1 MTDMSER
8 VIDNRYQDLG
18 LLGEGGMGQVFRVR
32 DTLTQRE
39 SALKILSRKI
49 ASEEAFLQ
57 FKQEFWYMSRLRHPH
72 IIHVYEYGVL
82 DDQAPY
88 FTMEL
93 VPGQELSELSRID
106 ATTAYRVLIQATKA
120 LGFIH
125 SRLLVHS
132 DIKPENLRIREDGT
146 LKLMDFG
153 LMQPLGNRSNGQLTG
168 TVAYMPP
175 EVPQRGVINES
186 SDIYS
191 LGVVAYELLAG
202 VQPFIGTTILE
213 VLKAHIHSEPA
224 PLKTFRSDLPEALL
238 QIVAKMMAR
247 EQADRYPNT
256 AELLADLASASGLKE
271 ALESDEERSSYLS
284 SHVLVGRDSEL
295 KALKDLQAEVNA
307 GNSRAIFVS
316 APAGVGKSRLIE
328 EFKIHSQLSE
338 IPFAQGICN
347 EQGMSAYEPV
357 VNALTQLIPLTP
369 PLALVKYGPILAH
382 LLPRL
387 VDQGFEPKAD
397 FDPRNQKIALFET
410 VVEWLRDVAAQKKYK
425 SLVLFVDDL
434 HWSDL
439 ASIDLLNFLIREL
452 GEARVLV
459 MGSFR
464 DDELP
469 ANSPLW
475 QTIEEQASTQL
486 TIQPFAPGHVAELIE
501 KMLRHVD
508 YKPDFIPYF
517 YGATS
522 GNAFFIR
529 EMMRYLMEEQLIYRE
544 KAQWIIPDSY
554 TEWQL
559 PTSIGDTIQHRLKR
573 LSPEAV
579 ALIEMIA
586 VVGKRIEL
594 PLLEHLCGSETDN
607 LFALVEE
614 LIERQFL
621 LREGDV
627 FLFPHDRVRETL
639 YSSLDDSRKRPVH
652 QKIGVW
658 LEERGE
664 AVSVLAYHFKNGQD
678 KVKASRYLIEAGEAA
693 PVRMEAT
700 LLMHEG
706 IALLEKLFGL
716 PEQGELLEKHRRK
729 LAWVSYMIQPFICA
743 ETCEK
748 LIESLQD
755 NGEPLENQIEFESIL
770 ISSYTMIGQNTKAL
784 AKAEALLPQL
794 TPGSVPYGLV
804 LFGCLNAR
812 LTRGEFRQ
820 LVREMEESATILKQ
834 HFDSLHR
841 QLIWAYAFCS
851 FIREDAIAWLGEP
864 VGKDQYAAIP
874 LEIGQRYD
882 FLDLVFWSY
891 YPEVVRNSLTGR
903 YPAIRAVSDEIFA
916 LIKKMGRPIQHE
928 NRFQVCLAFA
938 AIEYGDIAEGERYA
952 HKVVAL
958 GERMKN
964 PHQQASG
971 KILEGMIAEQRLHLD
986 DAANC
991 FAAAV
996 ELSRQSET
1004 DQLLPALYRLAE
1016 VQIKQKAF
1024 EAAEA
1029 LLSEAHELACSQR
1042 LENPYHQI
1050 QTWRIKA
1057 RLESEKDP
1065 TSARIPEWYGQSIA
1079 LAESTDNPYQS
1090 ALGHGALGSWYV
1102 EREELEKAETHLE
1115 AAAKAWR
1122 SLQSPRRQVEEQL
1135 RWVKQQ
1141 RQQMQK
1147 PVAFVP
1153 PDPLKALMQPE
1164 TAQELGYRLVDLLK
1178 TLQLPSF
1185 NLNVSG
1191 DSVSNLSERLEKMER
1206 VNQFSQ
1212 IIMSSLSL
1220 KNVLHDIIDYVVDIS
1235 QADRGLLMLK
1245 DDSGN
1250 MVPQVV
1256 RAREE
1261 TASERQNEKSA
1272 DKSRLLGFSRSFTKK
1287 VMETGEPLWIQD
1299 AQSDSE
1305 FSQQASIMALDL
1317 RTIICVPLKRDE
1329 EIIGL
1334 LYLDRQA
1341 INQTF
1346 SQQDLELVKSMST
1359 FATISLINA
1368 HLHKQLQE
1376 RTERLSMLNELSRAL
1391 ATTMDFEELL
1401 VMVLEFCLKISKA
1414 EIGYMFIS
1422 RDFNQ
1427 VPASFAELECLASR
1441 DDKGKPLDAVKVSQS
1456 IIQKVLSEKQGLDIV
1471 DMQEDALMASQK
1483 SIMALDLKSVIC
1495 VPIFGK
1501 EESLRGVVYV
1511 SSQAVNHTFSPR
1523 DRELIESIVLQVGL
1537 DIENRHLM
1545 EIRKKQ
1551 ELLDQELSFARSI
1564 QSSML
1569 PDYIPDIPSLDIIG
1583 FSQSAAAVGGD
1594 YYDYFKISDFEFGM
1608 AIGDVNGHGV
1618 SAGLLMSMAKSCLF
1632 VQGKVDPSVLAMMEA
1647 LNGMIY
1653 GGTKERLFMTFIYS
1667 IFHLQNQTVTLSS
1680 AGHHLPYLYRAA
1692 TGEMEAIQV
1701 KPTYPLGVR
1710 EKVKFNEI
1718 TVQLAPHDI
1727 LVYYTDGIIEAHN
1740 PEGEEFGFERL
1751 EELIIANRELGSA
1764 GIQDALIAAYED
1776 WVAGQEPEDD
1786 MSLVVVKARPVEAPG
1801 PAEPAKKQKLKTGF
1815 LTLINR

>member
-1 MTDMSER
+1 MQDKAL
-8 VIDNRYQDLG
+8 IANRYQDLG
-18 LLGEGGMGQVFRVR
+18 LLGEGGMGQVYRVK

-39 SALKILSRKI
+39 CALKILSRKI

-82 DDQAPY
+82 EDQSPY

-93 VPGQELSELSRID
+93 VPGQELSELSRIPVD
-106 ATTAYRVLIQATKA
+106 QAWRILIQAAKA

-125 SRLLVHS
+125 SRLLIHS
-132 DIKPENLRIREDGT
+132 DIKPENLRLKPDGT

-153 LMQPLGNRSNGQLTG
+153 LMQPLGKRSNGQLTG

-175 EVPQRGVINES
+175 EVPQCGIINES

-224 PLKTFRSDLPEALL
+224 PLKTFRPDLPDTLL
-238 QIVAKMMAR
+238 RIVAKMMAR
-247 EQADRYPNT
+247 TQEDRYSNT
-256 AELLADLASASGLKE
+256 AELLAELASASGLSE
-271 ALESDEERSSYLS
+271 ALESEEERSSYLS
-284 SHVLVGRDSEL
+284 SYVLIGRDAEL
-295 KALKDLQAEVNA
+295 QVLKQAQEITQT
-307 GNSRAIFVS
+307 GHSQTIFVV

-328 EFKIHSQLSE
+328 EFKIHSQLNE
-338 IPFAQGICN
+338 IPFVQGICN
-347 EQGMSAYEPV
+347 EQGMRAYEPMIQ
-357 VNALTQLIPLTP
+357 ALSQLLPLTP
-369 PLALVKYGPILAH
+369 PAALIKYGPVLAH
-382 LLPRL
+382 LLPQL
-387 VDQGFEPKAD
+387 VEQGLSPQAD
-397 FDPRNQKIALFET
+397 FDPRNQKIQLFET
-410 VVEWLRDVAAQKKYK
+410 VVHWLTEITAQKPHK
-425 SLVLFVDDL
+425 SLVLFIDDL
-434 HWSDL
+434 HWADL
-439 ASIDLLNFLIREL
+439 ATIDLLNFLIREL
-452 GEARVLV
+452 GEARVMVL
-459 MGSFR
+459 GSFR

-475 QTIEEQASTQL
+475 QTLEEQVARQL
-486 TIQPFAPGHVAELIE
+486 SLAPFTPAHVAELLE
-501 KMLRHVD
+501 KMLREVD
-508 YKPDFIPYF
+508 YQPDFIPYF

-529 EMMRYLMEEQLIYRE
+529 EMMRYLMEEQLIFKE
-544 KAQWIIPDSY
+544 KSRWIIPDSY
-554 TEWQL
+554 TEWKL

-573 LSPEAV
+573 LSPEAAQLIKIIAV
-579 ALIEMIA
+579 AGKRAELALIE
-586 VVGKRIEL
+586 EL
-594 PLLEHLCGSETDN
+594 SGGPSDTLFPLLE
-607 LFALVEE
+607 E
-614 LIERQFL
+614 LIARQFL
-621 LREGDV
+621 MREGDI
-627 FLFPHDRVRETL
+627 FFFPHDRVRETL
-639 YSSLDDSRKRPVH
+639 YNSLDENRRRCVH
-652 QKIGVW
+652 QTIGEW
-658 LEERGE
+658 LEARGE
-664 AVSVLAYHFKNGQD
+664 AVSTLAYHFKHGTD
-678 KVKASRYLIEAGEAA
+678 KVKASHYLIAAGEAA

-706 IALLEKLFGL
+706 IQLLEKLIGL
-716 PEQGELLEKHRRK
+716 PEQRELLEKHRRR

-743 ETCEK
+743 STCEN
-748 LIESLQD
+748 LIASLKAKGES
-755 NGEPLENQIEFESIL
+755 LENQIEFESLL
-770 ISSYTMIGQNTKAL
+770 ISSYTMIGQNDKAL
-784 AKAEALLPQL
+784 AKAETLLPQL
-794 TPGSVPYGLV
+794 KPGTVPYGLV
-804 LFGCLNAR
+804 LFSRLNAL
-812 LTRGEFRQ
+812 LTRGELRQ
-820 LVREMEESATILKQ
+820 LVREMEEAATILKR
-834 HFDSLHR
+834 HFDQLHR
-841 QLIWAYAFCS
+841 QLIWAYAFCC

-864 VGKDQYAAIP
+864 VGKDDYAAIP
-874 LEIGQRYD
+874 LKIGQQYD

-903 YPAIRAVSDEIFA
+903 YPLIRTVSDEIFS

-928 NRFQVCLAFA
+928 NRFQICLAFA
-938 AIEYGDIAEGERYA
+938 AIEYGDLGEGERYA
-952 HKVVAL
+952 QKVVTL
-958 GERMKN
+958 GEKMQN
-964 PHQQASG
+964 PHQQANG
-971 KILEGMIAEQRLHLD
+971 KILQGMIAAQRHHLE
-986 DAANC
+986 DAQQY
-991 FAAAV
+991 FSEAV
-996 ELSRQSET
+996 ELSRRSKT

-1016 VQIKQKAF
+1016 VYLEKKELRQAQT
-1024 EAAEA
+1024 
-1029 LLSEAHELACSQR
+1029 LLEEAHQLAVSEK

-1050 QTWRIKA
+1050 HTWRLKA
-1057 RLESEKDP
+1057 RLESLQNPD
-1065 TSARIPEWYGQSIA
+1065 SARIVEWYAQSIA
-1079 LAESTDNPYQS
+1079 LAETTDNPLQS
-1090 ALGHGALGSWYV
+1090 ALSHASLGHWLV
-1102 EREELEKAETHLE
+1102 EREDFKAAENHLE

-1122 SLQSPRRQVEEQL
+1122 SLQLPQRQVEEQL
-1135 RWVKQQ
+1135 RWV
-1141 RQQMQK
+1141 RQQLNKQK
-1147 PVAFVP
+1147 SAGFTPPV
-1153 PDPLKALMQPE
+1153 PLKALVKPE

-1178 TLQLPSF
+1178 TLHLPLL
-1185 NLNVSG
+1185 NLGGSSDHVS
-1191 DSVSNLSERLEKMER
+1191 SLSERLEKMER

-1220 KNVLHDIIDYVVDIS
+1220 QNVLHNILDYVVDIS
-1235 QADRGLLMLK
+1235 QADRGLLMLRE
-1245 DDSGN
+1245 DNGQ

-1256 RAREE
+1256 RTRESGE
-1261 TASERQNEKSA
+1261 PEENSP
-1272 DKSRLLGFSRSFTKK
+1272 DKNRLLGFSRSFTKK
-1287 VMETGEPLWIQD
+1287 VLETGEPLWIQD

-1305 FSQQASIMALDL
+1305 FAQQASIMALDL
-1317 RTIICVPLKRDE
+1317 RTIICVPLKREE

-1346 SQQDLELVKSMST
+1346 SQQDLELVESMAT

-1376 RTERLSMLNELSRAL
+1376 RSERLAMLNELSRAL

-1401 VMVLEFCLKISKA
+1401 VMVLEFCLRISKA
-1414 EIGYMFIS
+1414 EIGYIFIS

-1427 VPASFAELECLASR
+1427 VPQSFADLECLASR
-1441 DDKGKPLDAVKVSQS
+1441 DSRGKPLDAVKVSQS
-1456 IIQKVLSEKQGLDIV
+1456 IIQKVLDEKSGLDIV
-1471 DMQEDALMASQK
+1471 DMQDDALMATQK

-1501 EESLRGVVYV
+1501 EEILRGVVYV

-1551 ELLDQELSFARSI
+1551 ELLDQELSFARNI

-1583 FSQSAAAVGGD
+1583 YSQPAAAVGGD
-1594 YYDYFKISDFEFGM
+1594 YYDYFKISDFEFGL

-1632 VQGKVDPSVLAMMEA
+1632 VQGKIDPSVLAMMEA
-1647 LNGMIY
+1647 LNAMIY

-1692 TGEMEAIQV
+1692 NAALEPIQV

-1710 EKVKFNEI
+1710 EKVRFNEV
-1718 TVQLAPHDI
+1718 TVQLAPHDV

-1740 PEGEEFGFERL
+1740 PAGEEFGFERL
-1751 EELIIANRELGSA
+1751 EQLLIRHHDKG
-1764 GIQDALIAAYED
+1764 AAEIKSMILQAYHD

-1786 MSLVVVKARPVEAPG
+1786 MTLVVVKTRPASPATPEEAAR
-1801 PAEPAKKQKLKTGF
+1801 KQKLKTGF

>member
-1 MTDMSER
+1 MAQEQR

-18 LLGEGGMGQVFRVR
+18 LLGEGGMGLVYRVR
-32 DTLTQRE
+32 DTITQRE
-39 SALKILSRKI
+39 CALKILSRKI

-57 FKQEFWYMSRLRHPH
+57 FKQEFWYMSRLNHPH

-93 VPGQELSELSRID
+93 VPGQELSDLNRVD
-106 ATTAYRVLIQATKA
+106 VNTAYRVLIQATKA

-213 VLKAHIHSEPA
+213 VLKAHINSEPA
-224 PLKTFRSDLPEALL
+224 PLKTFRSDLPDELIR
-238 QIVAKMMAR
+238 IVRKMMAR
-247 EQADRYPNT
+247 DQADRYPNSS
-256 AELLADLASASGLKE
+256 ELLSDLAAASGLKE

-295 KALKDLQAEVNA
+295 KVLKDLQAEVNA
-307 GNSRAIFVS
+307 GTSRAIFVS

-328 EFKIHSQLSE
+328 EFKIHSQLAE

-347 EQGMSAYEPV
+347 EQGMSSYEPV
-357 VNALTQLIPLTP
+357 VNALNQILPLTP
-369 PLALVKYGPILAH
+369 PLSLLKHGPILAH

-387 VDQGFEPKAD
+387 IDQGLEPKPD
-397 FDPRNQKIALFET
+397 FDPRNQKIALFESI
-410 VVEWLRDVAAQKKYK
+410 VEWLREVAAQKKYK
-425 SLVLFVDDL
+425 SLVLFIDDL

-452 GEARVLV
+452 GEARVMI

-469 ANSPLW
+469 PNSPLW
-475 QTIEEQASTQL
+475 QTIEEQAAQQL
-486 TIQPFAPGHVAELIE
+486 TILPFTPGHVAELIE

-529 EMMRYLMEEQLIYRE
+529 EMMRYLMEEQLIYRD
-544 KAQWIIPDSY
+544 KATWIIPDSY
-554 TEWQL
+554 TEWKL

-594 PLLEHLCGSETDN
+594 PLLEHLCGSESEN
-607 LFALVEE
+607 LFALLEE

-621 LREGDV
+621 LREGDL

-639 YSSLDDSRKRPVH
+639 YSSLDTSNKRPIH
-652 QKIGVW
+652 QSVGEW

-706 IALLEKLFGL
+706 IAMLEKLFGL
-716 PEQGELLEKHRRK
+716 PEQEELLEKHRRK

-755 NGEPLENQIEFESIL
+755 SDVPLEKQIEFESIL

-784 AKAEALLPQL
+784 AKAESLLPQL
-794 TPGSVPYGLV
+794 EPGTVPYGLV
-804 LFGCLNAR
+804 LFGRLNAL

-820 LVREMEESATILKQ
+820 LVQEMEEAATILKRN
-834 HFDSLHR
+834 FADLHR

-864 VGKDQYAAIP
+864 VGKDEYATIP
-874 LEIGQRYD
+874 LEIGQQYD

-903 YPAIRAVSDEIFA
+903 YPAIRTVSDEIFA

-971 KILEGMIAEQRLHLD
+971 KILEGMIAEHRLHLD
-986 DAANC
+986 DAVA
-991 FAAAV
+991 FFSEAV
-996 ELSRQSET
+996 DLSRKSET
-1004 DQLLPALYRLAE
+1004 DQLLPALYRL
-1016 VQIKQKAF
+1016 VGVHLKQKDLV
-1024 EAAEA
+1024 AAEA
-1029 LLSEAHELACSQR
+1029 LLEEAHALAQSKKR
-1042 LENPYHQI
+1042 ENPYHQI
-1050 QTWRIKA
+1050 HTWRLKA
-1057 RLESEKDP
+1057 QLENMQDPESE
-1065 TSARIPEWYGQSIA
+1065 RISEWYGQSIA
-1079 LAESTDNPYQS
+1079 LAEATDNPMQS
-1090 ALGHGALGSWYV
+1090 ALSHGGLGSWYV
-1102 EREELEKAETHLE
+1102 EREDLHKAESHLE

-1122 SLQSPRRQVEEQL
+1122 SLHLPQRQVEEQL

-1141 RQQMQK
+1141 LSQQK
-1147 PVAFVP
+1147 PLAFTP
-1153 PDPLKALMQPE
+1153 HDQLKSLVLPE
-1164 TAQELGYRLVDLLK
+1164 TAQELGYRMVDLLK
-1178 TLQLPSF
+1178 TLQLPS
-1185 NLNVSG
+1185 LHLG
-1191 DSVSNLSERLEKMER
+1191 GGADHVSNLSERIEKMER

-1212 IIMSSLSL
+1212 IIMSNLSL
-1220 KNVLHDIIDYVVDIS
+1220 QNVLHDIIDYVVDIS
-1235 QADRGLLMLK
+1235 QADRGLLMIK
-1245 DDSGN
+1245 DESGN
-1250 MVPQVV
+1250 MMPQVV
-1256 RAREE
+1256 RTRDDSHSDKA
-1261 TASERQNEKSA
+1261 A
-1272 DKSRLLGFSRSFTKK
+1272 DKNRLLGFSRSFTKK
-1287 VMETGEPLWIQD
+1287 VMETGVSLWIQD

-1317 RTIICVPLKRDE
+1317 RTIICVPLKREE

-1346 SQQDLELVKSMST
+1346 SEQDLELVQSMAT

-1391 ATTMDFEELL
+1391 ATTIDFEELL

-1414 EIGYMFIS
+1414 EIGYMFIA
-1422 RDFNQ
+1422 RDFDK
-1427 VPASFAELECLASR
+1427 VPESFAELECQASR
-1441 DDKGKPLDAVKVSQS
+1441 DDKGKPLDSVKVSHS
-1456 IIQKVLSEKQGLDIV
+1456 IIQKVLSEKEGIDIV
-1471 DMQEDALMASQK
+1471 DMQEDSLMASQK

-1495 VPIFGK
+1495 APIFGK
-1501 EESLRGVVYV
+1501 EEALRGVVYV

-1583 FSQSAAAVGGD
+1583 FSESAAAVGGD

-1632 VQGKVDPSVLAMMEA
+1632 VQGKIDPGVLAMMEA

-1667 IFHLQNQTVTLSS
+1667 IFQLQNNTVTLSS
-1680 AGHHLPYLYRAA
+1680 AGHHLPYFYRAA
-1692 TGEMEAIQV
+1692 TGEMEPIQV

-1710 EKVKFNEI
+1710 EKVKFNEV

-1727 LVYYTDGIIEAHN
+1727 LVYYTDGIVEAHT
-1740 PEGEEFGFERL
+1740 PDGEEFGFERL
-1751 EELIIANRELGSA
+1751 EQLIIANREKGSA
-1764 GIQDALIAAYED
+1764 GIQEALLQAYRD
-1776 WVAGQEPEDD
+1776 WVGDQEAEDD
-1786 MSLVVVKARPVEAPG
+1786 MSLVVVKARPVEPPAPE
-1801 PAEPAKKQKLKTGF
+1801 APAKKQKLKTGF

>member
-1 MTDMSER
+1 MTQHNGM
-8 VIDNRYQDLG
+8 IANRYQDLG
-18 LLGEGGMGQVFRVR
+18 LLGEGGMGLVYRVR
-32 DTLTQRE
+32 DSLSQRE

-49 ASEEAFLQ
+49 ASEDAFLQ
-57 FKQEFWYMSRLRHPH
+57 FKQEFWYMSRLNHPH
-72 IIHVYEYGVL
+72 IIHVYEYGML
-82 DDQAPY
+82 EDQSPY

-106 ATTAYRVLIQATKA
+106 AILAYKVLIQAAKA

-132 DIKPENLRIREDGT
+132 DIKPENLRIKPDGT

-175 EVPQRGVINES
+175 EVPQCGVINES

-224 PLKTFRSDLPEALL
+224 PLKTFRPDLPDELL
-238 QIVAKMMAR
+238 RIVTRMMAR
-247 EQADRYPNT
+247 EQEDRYRNT
-256 AELLADLASASGLKE
+256 AELLADLAAASGLPE
-271 ALESDEERSSYLS
+271 ARESEEERSSYLS
-284 SHVLVGRDSEL
+284 SHVLVGRDQEL
-295 KALKDLQAEVNA
+295 ASLKQAQEKVNQGLSQA
-307 GNSRAIFVS
+307 VFVS

-328 EFKIHSQLSE
+328 EFKIHSQLAE
-338 IPFAQGICN
+338 IPFVQGICN

-357 VNALTQLIPLTP
+357 VHALEQILPHTP
-369 PLALVKYGPILAH
+369 PVSLARYGPILAH

-387 VDQGFEPKAD
+387 VEQGMPPMPD
-397 FDPRNQKIALFET
+397 FDPRNQKITLFET
-410 VVEWLRDVAAQKKYK
+410 VVAWLSEVAAQKKLK
-425 SLVLFVDDL
+425 SLVLFIDDL

-452 GEARVLV
+452 GESRVMVL
-459 MGSFR
+459 GSFR

-469 ANSPLW
+469 PNSPLW
-475 QTIEEQASTQL
+475 QTIEEQAAQQL
-486 TIQPFAPGHVAELIE
+486 VLSSFTPTHVAELIE
-501 KMLRHVD
+501 KMLRDVK
-508 YKPDFIPYF
+508 YQPDFIPYF

-529 EMMRYLMEEQLIYRE
+529 EMLRYLLEENLIFRE
-544 KAQWIIPDSY
+544 KAAWVIPDSY
-554 TEWQL
+554 TEWRL
-559 PTSIGDTIQHRLKR
+559 PASIGDTIQHRLKR
-573 LSPEAV
+573 LSPDAV
-579 ALIEMIA
+579 TLIEMIA

-594 PLLEHLCGSETDN
+594 NLLEHLSGVTTEE
-607 LFALVEE
+607 LFPLLEE

-621 LREGDV
+621 LREGDL
-627 FLFPHDRVRETL
+627 FFFPHDRVRETL
-639 YSSLDDSRKRPVH
+639 YNSLDDSRRRPVH
-652 QKIGVW
+652 QQVGQW
-658 LEERGE
+658 LETRGE
-664 AVSVLAYHFKNGQD
+664 AVSVLAYHFKNGTD

-706 IALLEKLFGL
+706 IQILEKLIGL
-716 PEQGELLEKHRRK
+716 PDQRERLETHRRR
-729 LAWVSYMIQPFICA
+729 LAWISYMIQPFICA

-748 LIESLQD
+748 LIASLEAKGES
-755 NGEPLENQIEFESIL
+755 LENQIEFESIL
-770 ISSYTMIGQNTKAL
+770 ISSYTMIGQNEKAL
-784 AKAEALLPQL
+784 EKAQMLQAQL
-794 TPGSVPYGLV
+794 KPGTVPYGLI
-804 LFGCLNAR
+804 LFGRLNAL

-820 LVREMEESATILKQ
+820 LVREMEEAATILKQ
-834 HFDSLHR
+834 NFDSLHR
-841 QLIWAYAFCS
+841 SLIWAYAFCC

-864 VGKDQYAAIP
+864 VGKDHYAAIP
-874 LEIGQRYD
+874 LEIGQNYD

-903 YPAIRAVSDEIFA
+903 YPAIRTLSDEIFA

-928 NRFQVCLAFA
+928 NRFQICLAFA
-938 AIEYGDIAEGERYA
+938 AIEYGDLAEGERYA
-952 HKVVAL
+952 QKVVTL
-958 GERMKN
+958 GEKMKN

-971 KILEGMIAEQRLHLD
+971 KILQGMIAEHRHHLE
-986 DAANC
+986 DAEAF
-991 FAAAV
+991 FAEAV
-996 ELSRQSET
+996 ALSRSSKT
-1004 DQLLPALYRLAE
+1004 DQLLPGLYRL
-1016 VQIKQKAF
+1016 VDIYLQKK
-1024 EAAEA
+1024 EWTQAEA
-1029 LLSEAHELACSQR
+1029 LLDEAHELACGDR
-1042 LENPYHQI
+1042 LENPYHQMH
-1050 QTWRIKA
+1050 TWRLKA
-1057 RLESEKDP
+1057 RLEMIKNPGSL
-1065 TSARIPEWYGQSIA
+1065 RIPEWFGQSIA
-1079 LAESTDNPYQS
+1079 LAEATDNSLQNAIS
-1090 ALGHGALGSWYV
+1090 QAALGNWY
-1102 EREELEKAETHLE
+1102 LDSADFEKAEEHLE

-1122 SLQSPRRQVEEQL
+1122 SLHLPQRQVEERL

-1141 RQQMQK
+1141 RRDQK
-1147 PVAFVP
+1147 PAGFVP
-1153 PDPLKALMQPE
+1153 SEPMRSVLQPE
-1164 TAQELGYRLVDLLK
+1164 TAQELGYRMVELLK
-1178 TLQLPSF
+1178 TLQLPAFS
-1185 NLNVSG
+1185 LGGGSE
-1191 DSVSNLSERLEKMER
+1191 SVSSLSQRLEKMER

-1220 KNVLHDIIDYVVDIS
+1220 KNVLNDILAYVVDIS

-1245 DDSGN
+1245 DDNGN
-1250 MVPQVV
+1250 VVPQVV
-1256 RAREE
+1256 RNRDELYDE
-1261 TASERQNEKSA
+1261 GESEKPS
-1272 DKSRLLGFSRSFTKK
+1272 DKNRLLGFSRSFTKK
-1287 VMETGEPLWIQD
+1287 VIETGESLWIQD

-1317 RTIICVPLKRDE
+1317 RTIICVPLKRE
-1329 EIIGL
+1329 EEVIGL

-1346 SQQDLELVKSMST
+1346 SQQDLELVESMAT

-1368 HLHKQLQE
+1368 HLHNQLQE

-1391 ATTMDFEELL
+1391 ATTIDFQELL

-1422 RDFNQ
+1422 KDFDKE
-1427 VPASFAELECLASR
+1427 PDSFAELECQASR
-1441 DDKGKPLDAVKVSQS
+1441 DGSGKPLDAVKVSQS
-1456 IIQKVLSEKQGLDIV
+1456 IIQKVLSEKQGIDIV
-1471 DMQEDALMASQK
+1471 DMQEDSLMASQK

-1495 VPIFGK
+1495 VPVFGK
-1501 EESLRGVVYV
+1501 DETLRGVVYV

-1537 DIENRHLM
+1537 DIENRNLM

-1551 ELLDQELSFARSI
+1551 ELLDQELSFARNI

-1583 FSQSAAAVGGD
+1583 YSQSAAAVGGD
-1594 YYDYFKISDFEFGM
+1594 YYDYFKISDFEFGL

-1632 VQGKVDPSVLAMMEA
+1632 VQGKIDPGVLAMMEA
-1647 LNGMIY
+1647 LNGMIF

-1692 TGEMEAIQV
+1692 TGEMEPIQV

-1710 EKVKFNEI
+1710 DKVRFNEV

-1727 LVYYTDGIIEAHN
+1727 LVYYTDGIIEAHT

-1751 EELIIANRELGSA
+1751 EQIIIEHRQQGAAE
-1764 GIQDALIAAYED
+1764 IKEALLKAYHD

-1786 MSLVVVKARPVEAPG
+1786 MTLVVVKSRPVEPDVFE
-1801 PAEPAKKQKLKTGF
+1801 EPVKKQKLKTGF